1 MFRARIFPLVGVVAA
16 VALSVLPA
24 DADQRGGRRDG
35 GSGQPQAT
43 PPPDAGRHAVP
54 RPVDGGPPP
63 SGAGRDVVVM
73 TPGVGAQRHR
83 PPYGYPGP
91 VYGTYRHPVYN
102 SFRGPFYGPYPGPR
116 LRLAVPLLAS
126 GPPVPAAHDSRHRL
140 LRRVRGPVPEF
151 RLRRLLSLLRRR
163 VRVSRALPGSVSGA
177 LPFPLPVNRLPRLQL
192 LRVSRDRSVR
202 GRRPRRAA
210 SRWCR
215 GPRLPGRWPTEAS
228 ASR

>member
-1 MFRARIFPLVGVVAA
+1 MFRARIFTLVGVVAA
-16 VALSVLPA
+16 VALSVSPA

-63 SGAGRDVVVM
+63 GGAGRDVVVM
-73 TPGVGAQRHR
+73 TPGVGAQHRR

-102 SFRGPFYGPYPGPR
+102 SFRGPFYGPYPGPVYARRTATRIRTTGSGRTR
-116 LRLAVPLLAS
+116 LSAS
-126 GPPVPAAHDSRHRL
+126 ASTQGSRSRS
-140 LRRVRGPVPEF
+140 RVSPTEV
-151 RLRRLLSLLRRR
+151 SLLTTAARTGIPRPTR
-163 VRVSRALPGSVSGA
+163 FRIRCPTPPLTRQPATPPITPPGI
-177 LPFPLPVNRLPRLQL
+177 PRL
-192 LRVSRDRSVR
+192 VAR